1 MNRKQ
6 RRHSGRPAG
15 MSFADTLAYKRQLWE
30 ACQQAAKDRTIQ
42 VKSDIQTQRA
52 IWLMR
57 VAMNDAFGI
66 GPERFQR
73 FAQCLQERAEWFDTL
88 VRDGDEVY
96 AVEKLRQ
103 EAKRCSGVDSA
114 YLYEQDILNA
124 QKKHE
129 QEVALKT

>member
-6 RRHSGRPAG
+6 RRRYSKPGS
-15 MSFADTLAYKRQLWE
+15 MSFADTLAYKQQLLE
-30 ACQQAAKDRTIQ
+30 ACQRAANDTTIQ

-52 IWLMR
+52 IWLMC

-73 FAQCLQERAEWFDTL
+73 FAQCLQERAEWFDAL

-103 EAKRCSGVDSA
+103 EAKRCSGVDSE
-114 YLYEQDILNA
+114 YLYEQDILAA
-124 QKKHE
+124 QEKHE
-129 QEVALKT
+129 QGGCPK

>member
-6 RRHSGRPAG
+6 CRHSGKPAG
-15 MSFADTLAYKRQLWE
+15 MSYANALAYKQQLLE
-30 ACQQAAKDRTIQ
+30 ACRQAANDKTIQ

-52 IWLMR
+52 MWLMC

-66 GPERFQR
+66 GPERFQK
-73 FAQCLQERAEWFDTL
+73 FARCLQERAEWFDAL

-103 EAKRCSGVDSA
+103 DAERCSGA
-114 YLYEQDILNA
+114 GITYLYEQDILAA
-124 QKKHE
+124 QEKHS
-129 QEVALKT
+129 KTGWQQP